1 MVVSAEQSGSI
12 EASASTVTLQP
23 STPSAGDDLAITI
36 AFLNTASQSAY
47 TVEYFVYKDTV
58 NADRLLE
65 QGIINEIEADG
76 MTSKTVYW
84 NGLTEGQHRVWVAFE
99 HDGDTRQTFSVPFEV
114 SGLPDL
120 RVTGAELAGAS
131 SLKTGDAASVE
142 VEVSNVGSEPP
153 RPACW
158 ALR

>member
-1 MVVSAEQSGSI
+1 M
-12 EASASTVTLQP
+12 
-23 STPSAGDDLAITI
+23 AITV

-47 TVEYFVYKDTV
+47 VEYFVYKDTV

-76 MTSKTVYW
+76 MTSKTLYW

-131 SLKTGDAASVE
+131 NLKTKTPPRLRSRSATSAARA
-142 VEVSNVGSEPP
+142 P

>member
-1 MVVSAEQSGSI
+1 MSKRPAVVLLALLLCSLAGPMVVSAEQSGSI

-114 SGLPDL
+114 SGLPISAS
-120 RVTGAELAGAS
+120 RVQNL
-131 SLKTGDAASVE
+131 
-142 VEVSNVGSEPP
+142 
-153 RPACW
+153 PARR
-158 ALR
+158 A